1 MKVLIADDHPLF
13 RMGLR
18 YALSARGFEVVF
30 EAQDGLEALEGCFKT
45 QPEVALLDIK
55 MPNLDGIETCKRLLA
70 ECSSALTVVLLT
82 TFSEPAIVESARKA
96 GARGF
101 LSKDTEPAVL
111 AEMLERIA
119 HSPERDWMP
128 AASWLP
134 QFTPREQDV
143 LKLLLIGK
151 TNKRIAS
158 VLGLSPDT
166 VKDYVSRVLGKLEVS
181 DRMGALRRAREL
193 GLG

>member
-1 MKVLIADDHPLF
+1 
-13 RMGLR
+13 
-18 YALSARGFEVVF
+18 
-30 EAQDGLEALEGCFKT
+30 
-45 QPEVALLDIK
+45 
-55 MPNLDGIETCKRLLA
+55 
-70 ECSSALTVVLLT
+70 
-82 TFSEPAIVESARKA
+82 
-96 GARGF
+96 
-101 LSKDTEPAVL
+101 
-111 AEMLERIA
+111 MLERIA
-119 HSPERDWMP
+119 KSPERDWMP
-128 AASWLP
+128 ATTALP

-166 VKDYVSRVLGKLEVS
+166 VKDYVSRVLSKLEVS

>member
-30 EAQDGLEALEGCFKT
+30 EAQDGLEALEGCVKT
-45 QPEVALLDIK
+45 APEVALLDIK
-55 MPNLDGIETCKRLLA
+55 MPNLDGIETCKRMLA
-70 ECSSALTVVLLT
+70 ECSSTLTVVLLT

-101 LSKDTEPAVL
+101 LSKETEPAQL

-119 HSPERDWMP
+119 KSPERDWMP
-128 AASWLP
+128 PTTALP

-143 LKLLLIGK
+143 LKLLLVGK

-158 VLGLSPDT
+158 HLGLSPDT
-166 VKDYVSRVLGKLEVS
+166 VKDYVSRVLSKLEVS